1 MCIFLI
7 LLINHSVLSELLSMP
22 FLIASQAWFPQT
34 FYITEMSKFYDSP
47 FVVFGWIQFCLLTIY
62 LIKMGITESSVVL
75 LPEIEDVFSPILR
88 MTLARCIFSLVNG
101 MTYWFVTYPSRIG
114 KHFNLFIFLFLF

>member
-34 FYITEMSKFYDSP
+34 FYITEMSKFYDFP
-47 FVVFGWIQFCLLTIY
+47 FVVFGWIQVLFAHHLSHKNGYNRVLRCASSGNRRCFFPY
-62 LIKMGITESSVVL
+62 LADDL
-75 LPEIEDVFSPILR
+75 SPVYIL
-88 MTLARCIFSLVNG
+88 FG
-101 MTYWFVTYPSRIG
+101 
-114 KHFNLFIFLFLF
+114 